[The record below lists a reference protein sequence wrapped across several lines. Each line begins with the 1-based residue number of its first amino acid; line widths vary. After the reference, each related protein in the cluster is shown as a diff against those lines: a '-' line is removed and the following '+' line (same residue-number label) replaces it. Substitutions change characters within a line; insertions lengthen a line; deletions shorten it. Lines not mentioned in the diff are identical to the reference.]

1 MAEKDNDQKQK
12 KKTRIKLRTVVQR
25 NQVTRSLWQNYDLR

>member
-12 KKTRIKLRTVVQR
+12 NQNKIAHCCAKKSSNEKPMAEL
-25 NQVTRSLWQNYDLR
+25 

>member
-12 KKTRIKLRTVVQR
+12 KK
-25 NQVTRSLWQNYDLR
+25 QNKIAHCCAKKSSNEKPMTEL